1 MAESSTPKKFFRIIK
16 YTPTTKKILCL
27 ICGNR
32 IEKSDYRRKLFH
44 GSSKTEYCFL
54 IEKYLDINVTEE
66 THTDTACRKCVRELQ
81 KVDNT
86 VTTFKQS
93 YQCTLG
99 KLRETHGCDSISFKR
114 QFAEEGTSAS
124 RKVLF
129 ADDRDE
135 NVPDIEGNNSVKVR
149 FCKHSKII
157 ILLLFHSLFFFSLC
171 LFEF

>member
-1 MAESSTPKKFFRIIK
+1 MQIHN
-16 YTPTTKKILCL
+16 TTKKILCL

-86 VTTFKQS
+86 VTTFKFEQIWEK
-93 YQCTLG
+93 TLLP
-99 KLRETHGCDSISFKR
+99 KLRC
-114 QFAEEGTSAS
+114 
-124 RKVLF
+124 V
-129 ADDRDE
+129 
-135 NVPDIEGNNSVKVR
+135 
-149 FCKHSKII
+149 
-157 ILLLFHSLFFFSLC
+157 
-171 LFEF
+171 

>member
-1 MAESSTPKKFFRIIK
+1 M
-16 YTPTTKKILCL
+16 
-27 ICGNR
+27 
-32 IEKSDYRRKLFH
+32 
-44 GSSKTEYCFL
+44 
-54 IEKYLDINVTEE
+54 TEE
-66 THTDTACRKCVRELQ
+66 THTDTACRKCVRGLQ

-114 QFAEEGTSAS
+114 QFAEEETSAS

-135 NVPDIEGNNSVKVR
+135 NVPDIEGNNFVKVR

-157 ILLLFHSLFFFSLC
+157 ILLSFHSLFFFSLC
-171 LFEF
+171 FFFFFKYMFGFLVFFLNFLLKRYYFPFLHNNPAK